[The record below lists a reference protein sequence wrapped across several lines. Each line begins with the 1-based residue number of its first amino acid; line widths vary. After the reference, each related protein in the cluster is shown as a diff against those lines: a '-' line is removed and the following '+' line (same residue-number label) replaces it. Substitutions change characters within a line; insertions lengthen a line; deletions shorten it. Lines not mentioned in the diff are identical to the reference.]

1 MIGQEGNLGD
11 LSPQLREVARS
22 LLRDEKVDLIIGY
35 ENGSLPLRTG
45 PCFVRSP
52 DEAERLVWN
61 PRCENNL
68 ATYLH
73 RATGK
78 VGIVAKGCDARSIV
92 GEIVERQIAREDVV
106 IIGVPCQGVIDR
118 AKIEAQLDGREALE
132 ADVSEGKIAL
142 RGEGFEETL
151 NLAEVLCDG
160 CATCR
165 HRNPPLY
172 DILIGEPVPEMED
185 ADEYAAVRALEAQT
199 ADERWAYFAN
209 EFSRC
214 IRCYA
219 CREACPCCYCAEC
232 FVDQTQPCWFGKGD
246 DLSDVMAFHIVRAY
260 HVAGRCLDCGACARA
275 CPMQI
280 DLRALVKKLEK
291 DVHELYS
298 YEAGLHLETAPPLTT
313 FQPDDPQEFIK

>member
-1 MIGQEGNLGD
+1 MGD
-11 LSPQLREVARS
+11 LSPQIREVARS
-22 LLRDEKVDLIIGY
+22 LLRDGRVDLIIGY
-35 ENGSLPLRTG
+35 ENGSLPLRTS
-45 PCFVRSP
+45 PCFIRSP

-61 PRCENNL
+61 PWCENNL

-92 GEIVERQIAREDVV
+92 GEIVERQIAREDVIV
-106 IIGVPCQGVIDR
+106 IGVPCQGVIDR
-118 AKIEAQLDGREALE
+118 AKIEAQLDGREVLE
-132 ADVSEGKIAL
+132 ADVSEGVITL

-151 NLAEVLCDG
+151 DLAEVLCEG
-160 CATCR
+160 CATCH

-172 DILIGEPVPEMED
+172 DILIGEPVPEVED

-199 ADERWAYFAN
+199 ADERWAYFTN

-260 HVAGRCLDCGACARA
+260 HVAGRCLDCGACVRA
-275 CPMQI
+275 CPMHI

-291 DVHELYS
+291 DVRELYG
-298 YEAGLHLETAPPLTT
+298 YEAGLHLETVPALAT

>member
-1 MIGQEGNLGD
+1 MED
-11 LSPQLREVARS
+11 LSSQIREVARS
-22 LLRDEKVDLIIGY
+22 LLRDGKVDLIIGY
-35 ENGSLPLRTG
+35 EKGSLPLRTS
-45 PCFVRSP
+45 PCFIRNP

-61 PRCENNL
+61 PCCDNNL

-73 RATGK
+73 HATGK
-78 VGIVAKGCDARSIV
+78 VGIVAKGCDARSII

-106 IIGVPCQGVIDR
+106 VIGVPCQGVIDR
-118 AKIEAQLDGREALE
+118 TKIEAQLDGREVLE
-132 ADVSEGKIAL
+132 ADVSEGLITL

-151 NLAEVLCDG
+151 DLAEVLCEG
-160 CATCR
+160 CATCH

-172 DILIGEPVPEMED
+172 DILIGELVPEVKD
-185 ADEYAAVRALEAQT
+185 ADEYAAVRALENQT
-199 ADERWAYFAN
+199 ADERWAYFTN

-260 HVAGRCLDCGACARA
+260 HVAGRCLDCGACVRA
-275 CPMQI
+275 CPMHI
-280 DLRALVKKLEK
+280 DLQALAKKLEK
-291 DVHELYS
+291 DVRELYGH
-298 YEAGLHLETAPPLTT
+298 EAGLDLETMPPLTT